1 MPLPRYAELPVI
13 PATGDRHCWGVF
25 GPDDQLGT
33 INFLTPERVRRAVG
47 LVRRGQVF
55 NLSLPLNQPHP
66 PLVPGRQRYRHTLFS
81 PDRNARDEVLDNFYP
96 QFSTQIDGLRHIRY
110 REFGFYGGR
119 QDEDIARGALGIEH
133 WARHGIVGRGVL
145 LDVARWMAQQ
155 GRPLDPRQTFP
166 IFPQHLEA
174 TARAQSVA
182 LEEGDILLVR
192 TGWLGWY
199 LSLAE
204 GERATIGNMLDNTLA
219 TPGLDASL
227 EMAAWLWDHRIALV
241 AADNVAVES
250 LPVRREVGFL
260 HRRLIPLLGMPLGEF
275 WDLDA
280 LAEDCARDGVYAF
293 LVVAVPLHLP
303 GGVGSPANAIAIK

>member
-1 MPLPRYAELPVI
+1 MLPTYAELPVI
-13 PATGDRHCWGVF
+13 PVTGDRHCWGVF
-25 GPDDQLGT
+25 GTDDQLGT
-33 INFLTPERVRRAVG
+33 INLLTPERVRRAIG

-55 NLSLPLNQPHP
+55 NLSLPLDQPYP
-66 PLVPGRQRYRHTLFS
+66 PLVWGRQRYRHTILS
-81 PDRNARDEVLDNFYP
+81 PDRNARDDVLDNFYP

-119 QDEDIARGALGIEH
+119 QDADIAKGALGIEH

-145 LDVARWMAQQ
+145 LDVARWAERQ
-155 GRPLDPRQTFP
+155 GHPLNPREGFP
-166 IFPQHLEA
+166 IRPDHLDA
-174 TARAQSVA
+174 TARAQGVA

-199 LSLAE
+199 LSLPDE
-204 GERATIGNMLDNTLA
+204 ERASIGNMMDNTLA
-219 TPGLDASL
+219 MPGLYAGW
-227 EMAAWLWDHRIALV
+227 ETAAWLWDHRVALV

-250 LPVRREVGFL
+250 LPVRPEVGFL

-275 WDLDA
+275 WDLDT
-280 LAEDCARDGVYAF
+280 LAADCVQDGVYDF